1 MFEQPGLAACWLA
14 SSVGQRNAPV
24 LQRSGLFRIL
34 AGITF
39 FSLSFCVFISC
50 VFYCSKYYSKMETT
64 PYFYYRVCW
73 FKGLILHIGEHGPQS
88 SLSEVIT
95 ALQNDHQQRYKI
107 IHEKQRQKCFHT
119 PSKGLF
125 TWREEDASTRM
136 ILEDGKTLRW
146 VYMHKFRSVRCLSR
160 QVSRRK

>member
-1 MFEQPGLAACWLA
+1 M
-14 SSVGQRNAPV
+14 
-24 LQRSGLFRIL
+24 
-34 AGITF
+34 
-39 FSLSFCVFISC
+39 
-50 VFYCSKYYSKMETT
+50 
-64 PYFYYRVCW
+64 
-73 FKGLILHIGEHGPQS
+73 ILHIGEHGPQS

-146 VYMHKFRSVRCLSR
+146 VYAQISVRAVPKETRFEKEVKMAGDKNKSAIWALLH
-160 QVSRRK
+160 VNGP